1 MQIYVSREN
10 NINNITGTSGN
21 VATSYK
27 LQAKISWPKILQK
40 FTTNTTTTSYLV
52 MTLIGQEKCK
62 LIYLFFHAIS
72 LEISII
78 KLAAIHIHSLKQQWF
93 LWKVRINLA

>member
-1 MQIYVSREN
+1 MSRE
-10 NINNITGTSGN
+10 NNITGTSGN

-40 FTTNTTTTSYLV
+40 FTTNTATSTSYLV
-52 MTLIGQEKCK
+52 MTLIGQEKRK
-62 LIYLFFHAIS
+62 LIYLSFHAIS

-78 KLAAIHIHSLKQQWF
+78 KLIAIHIHSLKQQWF

>member
-21 VATSYK
+21 VATSYE

-40 FTTNTTTTSYLV
+40 FTTNTTTSMSYLV
-52 MTLIGQEKCK
+52 ITLIGQKKCK
-62 LIYLFFHAIS
+62 LIYRSFHAIS
-72 LEISII
+72 LEISNI
-78 KLAAIHIHSLKQQWF
+78 KLTTVHIHLLK
-93 LWKVRINLA
+93 L